1 MMDKTLPY
9 MSFQLNTDIH
19 LSKIISMHLVDS
31 YLQLDSNH
39 DATTHMKNLLEPI
52 SLPQNLLTILPVPS
66 T

>member
-19 LSKIISMHLVDS
+19 LSKIISTHLVDP
-31 YLQLDSNH
+31 YLQLGSNH

-52 SLPQNLLTILPVPS
+52 LLPQNLLTILAVPS